1 MLSRIC
7 GLSCFMRVQLR
18 VTFCSGTSDP
28 HLVLVRSKIWTIP
41 NIGVRSTVFLFY
53 KSTQLSKQPHLPRLM
68 ICTMVSVQTTSAQMS
83 PPLDGCCKKLKR
95 TVNPGSSTASKSK
108 SLKQK
113 SGLSNHHDIIFTKAM
128 GETKVSPIE
137 TYNNI
142 ADQYFI
148 KSARTNI

>member
-1 MLSRIC
+1 
-7 GLSCFMRVQLR
+7 
-18 VTFCSGTSDP
+18 
-28 HLVLVRSKIWTIP
+28 
-41 NIGVRSTVFLFY
+41 
-53 KSTQLSKQPHLPRLM
+53 
-68 ICTMVSVQTTSAQMS
+68 MS

-113 SGLSNHHDIIFTKAM
+113 SGLSNHHDITFTKAM
-128 GETKVSPIE
+128 GEAKVSPIE
-137 TYNNI
+137 TYKNI